1 MGEEVSKTKKKKS
14 CSVLWTVPDNIL
26 TYFFFCEIAAPPTV
40 QWRESSLDAQYRK
53 PRKRDRGDS
62 MHHQITSSSHHP
74 HPESP
79 FKSKS
84 GKNTDLHIFF
94 SYLTSGQHFYWSKF
108 DACQFDFGLDQTFQ
122 TWVQTQNSVL
132 KSYFWAIRKLF
143 RTVQKCLILFW
154 KQDRQKV
161 CLIHVNNLR
170 EFLSEYTSSDISRY
184 FTFSGKKYNLIK
196 KYQYLVM

>member
-1 MGEEVSKTKKKKS
+1 MLVNLLILSKWTLLERSLRSLLRSLAIKSLIDNIFVQRLGFSVVQLKGKHCQKPHCHNGVVDTFGHQNPRKKS

-26 TYFFFCEIAAPPTV
+26 TYFFSCEIAAPPTV

-84 GKNTDLHIFF
+84 GKNNDLF
-94 SYLTSGQHFYWSKF
+94 S
-108 DACQFDFGLDQTFQ
+108 
-122 TWVQTQNSVL
+122 
-132 KSYFWAIRKLF
+132 
-143 RTVQKCLILFW
+143 
-154 KQDRQKV
+154 
-161 CLIHVNNLR
+161 
-170 EFLSEYTSSDISRY
+170 FLS
-184 FTFSGKKYNLIK
+184 
-196 KYQYLVM
+196 

>member
-1 MGEEVSKTKKKKS
+1 MNIYTIALGHPNIYAKIYWPHYFFLLRPNFAKSGQNKTKISIGPILLLYYEKSLVSSNLNSKQLHCAHPIVETFGHQKPRKKI

-26 TYFFFCEIAAPPTV
+26 TYFFSCEIAAPPTV

-84 GKNTDLHIFF
+84 GKNNDLF
-94 SYLTSGQHFYWSKF
+94 
-108 DACQFDFGLDQTFQ
+108 
-122 TWVQTQNSVL
+122 
-132 KSYFWAIRKLF
+132 LF
-143 RTVQKCLILFW
+143 
-154 KQDRQKV
+154 
-161 CLIHVNNLR
+161 
-170 EFLSEYTSSDISRY
+170 IS
-184 FTFSGKKYNLIK
+184 
-196 KYQYLVM
+196 

>member
-1 MGEEVSKTKKKKS
+1 MLRMRSASLKNCWHGGGGIKIRKKS
-14 CSVLWTVPDNIL
+14 CSALWTVPDNIL

-84 GKNTDLHIFF
+84 GKNTDLFLKIVFSKKATKIDQIFTVN
-94 SYLTSGQHFYWSKF
+94 LTLCSK
-108 DACQFDFGLDQTFQ
+108 CQNDGEDLLNFCG
-122 TWVQTQNSVL
+122 
-132 KSYFWAIRKLF
+132 LF
-143 RTVQKCLILFW
+143 RKCKL
-154 KQDRQKV
+154 
-161 CLIHVNNLR
+161 
-170 EFLSEYTSSDISRY
+170 
-184 FTFSGKKYNLIK
+184 
-196 KYQYLVM
+196 

>member
-1 MGEEVSKTKKKKS
+1 MGERGIKNQEKKS

-84 GKNTDLHIFF
+84 GKNTDLCFYFLLNFWTKFLLVQIWFWTGSNFLDMGLNAKF
-94 SYLTSGQHFYWSKF
+94 S
-108 DACQFDFGLDQTFQ
+108 
-122 TWVQTQNSVL
+122 
-132 KSYFWAIRKLF
+132 IEKLF
-143 RTVQKCLILFW
+143 LV
-154 KQDRQKV
+154 DSKV
-161 CLIHVNNLR
+161 I
-170 EFLSEYTSSDISRY
+170 
-184 FTFSGKKYNLIK
+184 
-196 KYQYLVM
+196 

>member
-1 MGEEVSKTKKKKS
+1 MKKLLGIFHKRRRLIYQGFRYQTSEASKIVQNFLTNRSKKTADMGEGVSKTKKKKS

-108 DACQFDFGLDQTFQ
+108 DACQFDFGLDQTF
-122 TWVQTQNSVL
+122 
-132 KSYFWAIRKLF
+132 
-143 RTVQKCLILFW
+143 
-154 KQDRQKV
+154 
-161 CLIHVNNLR
+161 
-170 EFLSEYTSSDISRY
+170 
-184 FTFSGKKYNLIK
+184 
-196 KYQYLVM
+196 

>member
-1 MGEEVSKTKKKKS
+1 MKKLLGIFHKRRRLIYQGFRYLTSEASKIVQNFLTNRNKKPADMGEGVSKPRKKS

-84 GKNTDLHIFF
+84 GKNTDLFLKIVFSKKATKIDQIFTVN
-94 SYLTSGQHFYWSKF
+94 LTLCSK
-108 DACQFDFGLDQTFQ
+108 CQNDGEDLLNFCDFF
-122 TWVQTQNSVL
+122 
-132 KSYFWAIRKLF
+132 RKCKL
-143 RTVQKCLILFW
+143 
-154 KQDRQKV
+154 
-161 CLIHVNNLR
+161 
-170 EFLSEYTSSDISRY
+170 
-184 FTFSGKKYNLIK
+184 
-196 KYQYLVM
+196 